1 MLSARQVARGGG
13 VIAAA
18 ALSVSV
24 WAVPAPAD
32 VQSAQSAAAASTIVR
47 TTSCEAGG
55 KITTT
60 IRRTTKQ
67 VSVHFELSG
76 ALPLERYGF
85 GVEWVAKPPR
95 KVGQPGSYDGAT
107 TTNLVGSADF
117 AGFAAPVKSRV
128 SYRFVAQSS
137 RNQCFA
143 RGVLRPG

>member
-1 MLSARQVARGGG
+1 MLSAWQMARGGS

-18 ALSVSV
+18 ALSVAV
-24 WAVPAPAD
+24 CAVPAPAD
-32 VQSAQSAAAASTIVR
+32 VPSMQSPAAASTIVR
-47 TTSCEAGG
+47 TTPCESGG
-55 KITTT
+55 TITTT
-60 IRRTTKQ
+60 IRRTSGR

-107 TTNLVGSADF
+107 TTDLVGSADF

-137 RNQCFA
+137 TNQCFA
-143 RGVLRPG
+143 RGVIRPR